1 MHFSRRTLL
10 ATTLASA
17 AVAACTKEP
26 VALGPPVVETS
37 NGKIQGLRQDGVCV
51 FKGIPYGAATG
62 GAARFLPPSSP
73 QPWTGVREMVAY
85 GAPSPQGR
93 ARSLPAP
100 APVTPPAPRPLISGL
115 DTSPYSEDC
124 LFLNVWTPALGEGR
138 RPVMVWL
145 HGGGFATGS
154 GSSPWYDGVAQAK
167 KNDAIVVTVNHRLN
181 AFGYLHL
188 GPIFGDAYADSAN
201 AGMLDIVLAL
211 KWVRENIDRFGGD
224 PDSVLVFGESGGA
237 RKTSVL
243 MNFIPAQGL
252 FQRAGVQSGSAL
264 RMDTQAIATRR
275 TEKFLKLIG
284 VTKDDLAKLQ
294 GLPTDTILAA
304 VDEATRDLGQFRP
317 VIETP
322 SLAAHPFDP
331 EAPIISADVPMLIG
345 TNRTEQSLFLG
356 VDPAISALD
365 AGGLLDR
372 LREFVPG
379 GQVTTVYANYKRLY
393 PESTPAEILYMVAT
407 DRTYFIDSTI
417 QAERKATQNGAPAY
431 YYSFDRATPVEG
443 GRYFAPHASEIP
455 FVFNTLDKAANVVGP
470 VTPQAQKLA
479 DLMSAAWANFARTGD
494 PNTEGLPEW
503 SVYNTVEHPTM
514 IFDHTPRMENDPRSE
529 QREMM
534 LRFGSEQL
542 SERQF

>member
-1 MHFSRRTLL
+1 
-10 ATTLASA
+10 
-17 AVAACTKEP
+17 VK
-26 VALGPPVVETS
+26 
-37 NGKIQGLRQDGVCV
+37 
-51 FKGIPYGAATG
+51 
-62 GAARFLPPSSP
+62 
-73 QPWTGVREMVAY
+73 EMVAY

-93 ARSLPAP
+93 AKSLPPLPPSTAP
-100 APVTPPAPRPLISGL
+100 QPLLTGA
-115 DTSPYSEDC
+115 DNSPYSEDC
-124 LFLNVWTPALGEGR
+124 LFLNVWTPAVGEGR

-145 HGGGFATGS
+145 HGGGFRSGS
-154 GSSPWYDGVAQAK
+154 GSSPWYDGVAKAR
-167 KNDAIVVTVNHRLN
+167 KNDAIVVTVIHRLN

-211 KWVRENIDRFGGD
+211 KWVRDNIDRFGGD

-264 RMDTQAIATRR
+264 RMDTQTVATAR

-294 GLPTDTILAA
+294 QLPTDTLLAA
-304 VDEATRDLGQFRP
+304 VEEATRVDGQFRP

-372 LREFVPG
+372 LREFVPPA
-379 GQVTTVYANYKRLY
+379 QVTTVYANYMRLY
-393 PESTPAEILYMVAT
+393 PTSTPAEILYMVST
-407 DRTYFIDSTI
+407 DRTYFLDSTI
-417 QAERKATQNGAPAY
+417 QAERKAAQNAAPAY

-443 GRYFAPHASEIP
+443 GRYFAPHGSEIP
-455 FVFNTLDKAANVVGP
+455 FVFNNLDKAANVVGSI
-470 VTPQAQKLA
+470 TPQAQKLA

-534 LRFGSEQL
+534 LRFGSQQYADREIAPM
-542 SERQF
+542 